1 MQHGRR
7 VIFQQQARPIHC
19 LQIGKRRV
27 LLYAPSNKRLP
38 DSVVGSTLKHGV
50 LDSLGLV
57 RPTTRALVLPRLDV
71 PFPTTLQLVTA
82 QTESNLL
89 SQARAEIHRAVPS
102 QERRNTPTVGVK
114 PGFHIDKRLPFL

>member
-1 MQHGRR
+1 LITQPRAVDVVLGR
-7 VIFQQQARPIHC
+7 
-19 LQIGKRRV
+19 G
-27 LLYAPSNKRLP
+27 
-38 DSVVGSTLKHGV
+38 VVGHWQTRHLRDHAALVLRTLKHGV